1 MKWSEL
7 SPAWQACL
15 GEAWTA
21 HCSGNTPVG
30 AVVVDKDGKII
41 SLGRNRIRD
50 LEAPPG
56 LAYDNQL
63 AHAEL
68 NALLALPRV
77 TGDIHSCA
85 IYTSLEPCPL
95 CMGAIYM
102 SGLRKLFFAAEDAY
116 AGSTDLLGK
125 TWYLA
130 HKPIQVSGPQCG
142 GLAEFACAL
151 HIEFC
156 LRVYPQPNP
165 VIEMERDVFPAGV
178 ALAEKVR
185 AAELFQQ
192 WAAAGLGIAA
202 VFDAF
207 QELPGGAISPR
218 Q

>member
-1 MKWSEL
+1 LKWTEL

-15 GEAWTA
+15 EEAWTA
-21 HCSGNTPVG
+21 HCTGSVPVG
-30 AVVVDKDGKII
+30 AAVVDGDGKII
-41 SLGRNRIRD
+41 SRGRNRIRE

-68 NALLALPRV
+68 NALLALRRDSV
-77 TGDIHSCA
+77 NVHSCA

-102 SGLRKLFFAAEDAY
+102 SGVRKIYYAAEDAY
-116 AGSTDLLGK
+116 AGSTNLLGK

-130 HKPIQVSGPQCG
+130 RKPIQVSGPQRG

-156 LRVYPQPNP
+156 LRAYPLPNP
-165 VIEMERDVFPAGV
+165 VVEMERNVFPAGV

-185 AAELFQQ
+185 AGGLFQQ
-192 WAAAGLGIAA
+192 WAAAGLETAS
-202 VFDAF
+202 VFDTF
-207 QELPGGAISPR
+207 QDFFSDR
-218 Q
+218 